1 MTSPLRRQTLIGRWF
16 HDPGLWADTR
26 HSVRPAIRGC
36 IGPGSRVVS
45 TCCNPADEEH
55 NAAWSGLGT
64 PHDRL
69 KKAKARIDLE
79 LGLPRSRCG
88 PELNLPCQFA

>member
-1 MTSPLRRQTLIGRWF
+1 MWPTSWNMLLARCRR
-16 HDPGLWADTR
+16 PG
-26 HSVRPAIRGC
+26 
-36 IGPGSRVVS
+36 
-45 TCCNPADEEH
+45 NPADEEH

-79 LGLPRSRCG
+79 LGLPHSRCG